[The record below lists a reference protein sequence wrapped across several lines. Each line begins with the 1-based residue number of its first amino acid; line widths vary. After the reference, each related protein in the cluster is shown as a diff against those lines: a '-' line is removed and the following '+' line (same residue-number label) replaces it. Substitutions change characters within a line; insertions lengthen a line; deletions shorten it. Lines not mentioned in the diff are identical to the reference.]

1 MPTSTEEELRL
12 GYLIHDVSRLRRTL
26 FDKWLSP
33 LGITRSQWWVLA
45 FLSRKEDEHHQ
56 VVFASGRGP
65 DVPTILNQISF
76 LVEDLETLQA
86 FYQALKAEGVTGF
99 DPINHGN
106 AWSVYF
112 PDPEGN
118 RIELYCVTPWH
129 VQQPFAEKFDLDA
142 PLEEIRAKTL
152 ALIRDRVPSHLVVDG
167 DTGYGNALNVQRT
180 LVDYARAG
188 AACVMIEDQVSPKKC
203 GHTRGKQVVSRA
215 EARMKIRAAVD
226 ARANAD
232 ILVMARTDACA
243 RP

>member
-1 MPTSTEEELRL
+1 VAIQEVVAHPVRRPLAQFTHL
-12 GYLIHDVSRLRRTL
+12 GFQVRDMDAMIAFYTRV
-26 FDKWLSP
+26 
-33 LGITRSQWWVLA
+33 LGLVLTDRGPYYRGGEIA

-65 DVPTILNQISF
+65 EVPTIINQISF

-142 PLEEIRAKTL
+142 PIEEIRAKTL
-152 ALIRDRVPSHLVVDG
+152 ALIQADPSHCPRPEWIS
-167 DTGYGNALNVQRT
+167 TMRT
-180 LVDYARAG
+180 KL
-188 AACVMIEDQVSPKKC
+188 
-203 GHTRGKQVVSRA
+203 
-215 EARMKIRAAVD
+215 D
-226 ARANAD
+226 A
-232 ILVMARTDACA
+232 
-243 RP
+243 